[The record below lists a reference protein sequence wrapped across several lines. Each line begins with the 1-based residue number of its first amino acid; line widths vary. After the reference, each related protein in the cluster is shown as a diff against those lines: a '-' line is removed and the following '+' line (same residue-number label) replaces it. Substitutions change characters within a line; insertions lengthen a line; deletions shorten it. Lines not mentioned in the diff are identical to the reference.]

1 MKQKKKFGCGTIVW
15 IIIGLMI
22 VSALF
27 RAVSGRRDVQEN
39 SISQG
44 SVPEESVESSESSE
58 ATEPEQAAESAEPTV
73 AEEPAEPSESAEP
86 EQNSESKE
94 NAGIEGVTPEF
105 KETMDSYE
113 AFFDEYIAFM
123 EVYSKTDDTSALMT
137 EYLSYMTKYVDVMQK
152 LDEIDEE
159 ELSDAD
165 ALYYAQVSMRISQ
178 KLMAVAD

>member
-22 VSALF
+22 VSSLF

-44 SVPEESVESSESSE
+44 SVPEESVKSSE

-86 EQNSESKE
+86 EN
-94 NAGIEGVTPEF
+94 PF
-105 KETMDSYE
+105 
-113 AFFDEYIAFM
+113 
-123 EVYSKTDDTSALMT
+123 
-137 EYLSYMTKYVDVMQK
+137 
-152 LDEIDEE
+152 
-159 ELSDAD
+159 
-165 ALYYAQVSMRISQ
+165 
-178 KLMAVAD
+178 